1 MLYGE
6 KKSPRARPLVNDL
19 RVKPTAA
26 AAQAAAA
33 SAQREAAR
41 VNVDVGGGGLR
52 PGVLRGAL
60 GWQAGE
66 RGCEHR
72 TEQGGGAASAASSAA
87 QVMWVAFFSLVLPP
101 SFQAVYL

>member
-1 MLYGE
+1 MGK

-41 VNVDVGGGGLR
+41 VNVDVGGGGAP
-52 PGVLRGAL
+52 PGRVARGAGL
-60 GWQAGE
+60 AGG
-66 RGCEHR
+66 RAR
-72 TEQGGGAASAASSAA
+72 
-87 QVMWVAFFSLVLPP
+87 V
-101 SFQAVYL
+101 